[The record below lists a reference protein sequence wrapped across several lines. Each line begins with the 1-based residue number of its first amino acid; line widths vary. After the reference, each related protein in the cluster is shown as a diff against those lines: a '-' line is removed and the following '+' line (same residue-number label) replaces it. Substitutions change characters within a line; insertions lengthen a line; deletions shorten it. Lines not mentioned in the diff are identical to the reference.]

1 MKNNFAVIMAGGIGS
16 RFWPMSRTN
25 YPKQFIDIF
34 GTGKTLIQSTYE
46 RFQKIVPKENIFIV
60 TNAGYIDIIK
70 EQLPD
75 VEDSQLLAEP
85 IMRNTAPC
93 IAYASY
99 KIHQLNPNANIV
111 VSPSDHL
118 IINTE
123 EFSTCI
129 LKALDAASKH
139 DCLFTLGVMPT
150 RPDTGYGYI
159 QYTDTELEDG
169 FKKVKTFT
177 EKPNEELAMTFI
189 QSGDFLWNSGIFI
202 WSSKSILN
210 SLDKFTPELSETFNN
225 GSDRYNT
232 EQEKDFIGK
241 AYERS
246 PNISID
252 FAIMEKADNVYVL
265 PVQFG
270 WSDLGTWGSVHD
282 LAEKDENGNFYRED
296 SKVMLYDTH
305 NCLVKASPEKLVVLK
320 GLEDYIVVESENALL
335 IFPRKE
341 EQSLRQVL
349 ADVKTKYGQKYI

>member
-1 MKNNFAVIMAGGIGS
+1 MKNNYAVIMAGGIGS

-34 GTGKTLIQSTYE
+34 GTGRTLIQSTYD
-46 RFQKIVPKENIFIV
+46 RFKNIVPEENIFIV
-60 TNAGYIDIIK
+60 TNINYFDIIK

-75 VEDSQLLAEP
+75 INDNQILAEP

-99 KIHQLNPNANIV
+99 KINALNPNANIV

-118 IINTE
+118 IINAD
-123 EFSTCI
+123 EFSDCI
-129 LKALDAASKH
+129 IKALDACSQH

-159 QYTDTELEDG
+159 QYTNDTLDG
-169 FKKVKTFT
+169 GFQKVKTFT
-177 EKPNEELAMTFI
+177 EKPNEDLAKTFI

-202 WSSKSILN
+202 WSSKAILN
-210 SLDKFTPELSETFNN
+210 SLNKYVPELSDTFNN
-225 GSDRYNT
+225 GKLNYNT
-232 EQEKDFIGK
+232 DTEKDFIAM

-246 PNISID
+246 PSISID

-282 LAEKDENGNFYRED
+282 LAEKDTNGNFYKAD
-296 SKVMLYDTH
+296 SKVMLYDST
-305 NCLVKASPEKLVVLK
+305 NCLVKVLPEKLVVLK
-320 GLEDYIVVESENALL
+320 GLNDYVVVESDNALL
-335 IFPRKE
+335 IFPRKD
-341 EQSLRQVL
+341 EQNLKQVL
-349 ADVKTKYGQKYI
+349 ADVKTKY

>member
-1 MKNNFAVIMAGGIGS
+1 MAGGIGS

-34 GTGKTLIQSTYE
+34 GTGKTLIQSTYD
-46 RFQKIVPKENIFIV
+46 RFKDIVPEENIFIV
-60 TNAGYIDIIK
+60 TNHIYLNLIK
-70 EQLPD
+70 KQLPNVND
-75 VEDSQLLAEP
+75 NQVLAEP

-99 KIHQLNPNANIV
+99 KINQLNPNANIV

-118 IINTE
+118 IINTDD
-123 EFSTCI
+123 FTSCI
-129 LKALDAASKH
+129 HKALAVSSKH
-139 DCLFTLGVMPT
+139 DCLFTLGVMPS

-159 QYTDTELEDG
+159 QYTEKTLDDG

-177 EKPNEELAMTFI
+177 EKPDENLAKTFI

-202 WSSKSILN
+202 WSSKAILN
-210 SLDKFTPELSETFNN
+210 ALDKYVPELSETFNEGK
-225 GSDRYNT
+225 GSYNT
-232 EQEKDFIGK
+232 ENEKEFIVK

-246 PNISID
+246 QNISID
-252 FAIMEKADNVYVL
+252 FAIMEKANNVYVL

-282 LAEKDENGNFYRED
+282 IAEKDSDGNFYKAD
-296 SKVMLYDTH
+296 SKVMLYDSK
-305 NCLVKASPEKLVVLK
+305 NCLVKVSPEKLVVIK
-320 GLEDYIVVESENALL
+320 GLSDYIVVESDNALL

-341 EQSLRQVL
+341 EQELKQVL
-349 ADVKTKYGQKYI
+349 TEVKTKYGQKYI

>member
-202 WSSKSILN
+202 WSSKAILN

>member
-1 MKNNFAVIMAGGIGS
+1 MEINYAVIMAGGVGS

-34 GTGKTLIQSTYE
+34 GTGRTLIQSTYD
-46 RFQKIVPKENIFIV
+46 RFKHIVPAKNIFIV
-60 TNAGYIDIIK
+60 TNAIYLDIIR
-70 EQLPD
+70 EQLPEIN
-75 VEDSQLLAEP
+75 EDQILAEP

-99 KIHQLNPNANIV
+99 KINQLNPNANIV

-118 IINTE
+118 IINTQD
-123 EFSTCI
+123 FSECI
-129 LKALDAASKH
+129 HRALAAASHH
-139 DCLFTLGVMPT
+139 DCLFTLGIMPS

-159 QYTDTELEDG
+159 QYTDDTLDGG

-177 EKPNEELAMTFI
+177 EKPNEELAKTFI

-202 WSSKSILN
+202 WSSKAILN
-210 SLDKFTPELSETFNN
+210 ALNKYVPELSDTFNK
-225 GSDRYNT
+225 GKASYNT
-232 EQEKDFIGK
+232 VAEKDFIVM

-282 LAEKDENGNFYRED
+282 LAEKDASGNFCD
-296 SKVMLYDTH
+296 AGSKVMLYDST
-305 NCLVKASPEKLVVLK
+305 NCLVKVSPDRLVVLK
-320 GLEDYIVVESENALL
+320 GLNDYIIVESANTLL

-341 EQSLRQVL
+341 EQNLKQVL